1 MGLANKIT
9 ITRILLV
16 PFFLY
21 MLWEKN
27 ITPSLILFSIIMFG
41 DILDGYVARKFKEV
55 SKLGTVL
62 DSVADRIVMI
72 PTFIVLILKYDI
84 PLIPS
89 LLVLT
94 RDFIYI
100 IGLVLL
106 LFIKDRKKYIVQ
118 PIRLG
123 KLTTVMLT
131 ATAIAIFVGFYEYIF
146 ISITLVLSVASAVLY
161 IKRAFEKRR
170 EVKSS

>member
-9 ITRILLV
+9 IARILLV

-27 ITPSLILFSIIMFG
+27 VPISVILFSIIMFG

-62 DSVADRIVMI
+62 DSIADRIVMI
-72 PTFIVLILKYDI
+72 PTFIILILKYDI

-100 IGLVLL
+100 IGLILL
-106 LFIKDRKKYIVQ
+106 LFVKDRKKYIVQ
-118 PIRLG
+118 PIKLG
-123 KLTTVMLT
+123 KLTTLMLT
-131 ATAIAIFVGFYEYIF
+131 ATAISIFLGFYEYIF
-146 ISITLVLSVASAVLY
+146 ISITIVLSITSAILY
-161 IKRAFEKRR
+161 VKRAFEKHI
-170 EVKSS
+170 KPF

>member
-9 ITRILLV
+9 VVRILLV

-21 MLWEKN
+21 MLWGKN
-27 ITPSLILFSIIMFG
+27 ILPSVILFSIIMFG

-62 DSVADRIVMI
+62 DSIADRIVMI
-72 PTFIVLILKYDI
+72 PTFTILILKYDV

-100 IGLVLL
+100 IGLILL
-106 LFIKDRKKYIVQ
+106 LFLKDRKKYIVQ

-123 KLTTVMLT
+123 KLTTLMLT
-131 ATAIAIFVGFYEYIF
+131 ATAISIFLGFYEYIF
-146 ISITLVLSVASAVLY
+146 ISITIVLSVTSAALY
-161 IKRAFEKRR
+161 VKRAFEKHIR
-170 EVKSS
+170 SF